1 MHVAGFDKG
10 NAAVL
15 ILSTDELKIL
25 WDVGITVDGVQ
36 YRIAVVYIIGDGP
49 GLCKIMCTTG
59 QSLWTIPGRSA
70 LYMQVTGDIF
80 PQTVVAPKLD
90 VSSKQTDA
98 DHLRPTEYTNSSLH
112 QELRLKDKISL

>member
-59 QSLWTIPGRSA
+59 HSLWTIPGRSA
-70 LYMQVTGDIF
+70 LYMQVTGGNCYKF
-80 PQTVVAPKLD
+80 HVVL
-90 VSSKQTDA
+90 
-98 DHLRPTEYTNSSLH
+98 
-112 QELRLKDKISL
+112 LKSIKNLLYPIKFYYLLSIKFNMICIRM